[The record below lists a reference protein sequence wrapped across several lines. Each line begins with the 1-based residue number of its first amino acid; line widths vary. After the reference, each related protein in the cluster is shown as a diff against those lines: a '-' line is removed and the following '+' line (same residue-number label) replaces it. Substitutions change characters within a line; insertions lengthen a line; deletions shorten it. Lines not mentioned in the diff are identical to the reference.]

1 MTTPSTHLRLDGVS
15 VSPAGRRVLTDV
27 SLVVAAGE
35 RVGLVGEN
43 GSGKSTLLRAA
54 AGLLV
59 PDAGTVT
66 ATAPGGRVPTRGLLH
81 QEPPFA
87 PTTTVVTA
95 VEDALAPVRR
105 AAAVVEERALA
116 LAAAPDDAGAATAY
130 AAAVED
136 AELAG
141 VWDADARAATTLA
154 ALGLGAVPVDRPT
167 GELSGGQRARLSLAW
182 LLLRAPDVLLLD
194 EPTNHLD
201 DTATAHLRD
210 VLLTWRGPVLLAS
223 HDRAFLDETTTGV
236 VDLDP
241 SPLPRALAGPLAA
254 GDSGTG
260 LGAARATTGTG
271 GYTEHLLRRA
281 RERQRWGQRF
291 RDEQEELGRLRAAVE
306 RDQVVGHDDWKPRTE
321 GRAAQKFYADRNAR
335 VVSRRVSD
343 ARARLAELEEGQ
355 VRKPPAPLRFA
366 GFGAVRE
373 RDAEPVLAAEDVHVP
388 GRLAPTSLT
397 VGPGEKWLV
406 TGANGAGKSTLLHV
420 LAGLLE
426 PRGGAVRR
434 AGRAGLLTQD
444 VDLPDPRGRGAHRT
458 VRQVWADLVGAA
470 RAEEVPLAATGL
482 LSRHEEDRR
491 VGELSLGQQR
501 RLALAVLVADPPDV
515 LLLDEPTN
523 HLSLPLVSALEEAV
537 EEHRGAVVIASH
549 DRWLRR
555 RWRGRHLSLH
565 PVTDG

>member
-1 MTTPSTHLRLDGVS
+1 MTNPSTHLRLDSVS
-15 VSPAGRRVLTDV
+15 VSFAARRVLTDV

-59 PDAGTVT
+59 LDAGTVT
-66 ATAPGGRVPTRGLLH
+66 ATAPGGRVPARGLLH

-87 PTTTVVTA
+87 PTTTVAGA

-105 AAAVVEERALA
+105 AAAAVELSAAA
-116 LAAAPDDAGAATAY
+116 LAAAPDDATAATAY

-136 AELAG
+136 AERAG

-154 ALGLGAVPVDRPT
+154 ALGLGAVPGDRPT
-167 GELSGGQRARLSLAW
+167 GQLSGGQRARLSLAW

-210 VLLTWRGPVLLAS
+210 VLLTWPGPVLLAS
-223 HDRAFLDETTTGV
+223 HDRAFLDEATTGV

-241 SPLPRALAGPLAA
+241 SPLPRELTGPLAA
-254 GDSGTG
+254 GDTGTG
-260 LGAARATTGTG
+260 LGAARATTGAG
-271 GYTEHLLRRA
+271 GYSEHLLRRA
-281 RERQRWGQRF
+281 RERQRWQQRF
-291 RDEQEELGRLRAAVE
+291 RDEQEELQRLRATVE
-306 RDQVVGHDDWKPRTE
+306 REQVVGHADWRPRTE

-343 ARARLAELEEGQ
+343 ARARLAELEEEQ
-355 VRKPPAPLRFA
+355 VRRPSAPLRFR

-373 RDAEPVLAAEDVHVP
+373 HDGGPVLAAEDVHVP
-388 GRLAPTSLT
+388 GRLAPTTLT
-397 VGPGEKWLV
+397 VGHGEKWLV
-406 TGANGAGKSTLLHV
+406 TGANGVGKSTLLHA
-420 LAGLLE
+420 LAGLIE
-426 PRGGAVRR
+426 HRGDVRR
-434 AGRAGLLTQD
+434 SGRAGLLTQD
-444 VDLPDPRGRGAHRT
+444 VDLPDPRGRGAGRT

-470 RAEEVPLAATGL
+470 RAEDLRPSATGL
-482 LSRHEEDRR
+482 LSRHDEDRR
-491 VGELSLGQQR
+491 VGDLSLGQQR

-523 HLSLPLVSALEEAV
+523 HLSLPLVGALEEAV
-537 EEHRGAVVIASH
+537 EEHRGAVVVATH
-549 DRWLRR
+549 DRWLQR
-555 RWRGRHLSLH
+555 RWRGRHLALR
-565 PVTDG
+565 PVADG